1 MTPIH
6 LTMAKKKTPHK
17 KKPSKKGSK
26 APAKASFDFK
36 AYWQSKSPILR
47 FFLLWAALT
56 AIFYVIWYT
65 DFFKDNVV
73 ENWNLLNAWVGAGLL
88 SIFGQETVSMAT
100 TISGPGAS
108 INIKEGCDAIEPTVL
123 FIFGV
128 LAFPALWK
136 FKWKGILY
144 GTLFLL
150 GVNFFRI
157 ITLYLSAKYWPAGF
171 EFMHI
176 EFWQVVYVLLAVSA
190 WGYWLFKS
198 IKKEKLEHAEA

>member
-1 MTPIH
+1 
-6 LTMAKKKTPHK
+6 MAKKKASSRK
-17 KKPSKKGSK
+17 KAATQKSSPQ
-26 APAKASFDFK
+26 KASFNLK

-47 FFLLWAALT
+47 FFLIWAGLT
-56 AIFYVIWYT
+56 ALFYVIWYT
-65 DFFKDNVV
+65 DFFKGNII
-73 ENWNLLNAWVGAGLL
+73 EPWNQLNAWVGAGLL
-88 SIFGQETVSMAT
+88 SLLGQGTDSLGTV
-100 TISGPGAS
+100 ISGPGAS

-136 FKWKGILY
+136 FKLKGILY

-150 GVNFFRI
+150 GVNFIRI

-176 EFWQVVYVLLAVSA
+176 EFWQVLYVLLAISA
-190 WGYWLFKS
+190 WGYWLYKS
-198 IKKEKLEHAEA
+198 IQKENEN